1 MRTIF
6 LPGLLSD
13 GRVWQEVADRLNLP
27 LLAADLSRDDSIGGM
42 AARALA
48 DFDGPISVIGHSM
61 GGRVAIEMARRQ
73 PDRVTSLV
81 LANTGHAPM
90 KLGEEEKRGRLV
102 ELGWQD
108 MGELAGIWLPPMLA
122 PDRIHDSV
130 LVNNLSTMV
139 MEAGPEVHERQIR
152 ALLSRP
158 NAGAALPGITC
169 PVLLMTGAQDG
180 WSPEAQHREMAAM
193 TPDAT
198 VEIIDGAGHFLPI
211 ERPGQTADVIRW
223 WMSQH
228 QIPAAN

>member
-1 MRTIF
+1 MRTLF

-27 LLAADLSRDDSIGGM
+27 LLVADLTRDDTIGGM

-61 GGRVAIEMARRQ
+61 GGRVAIEMARLQ
-73 PDRVTSLV
+73 PGRVASLV
-81 LANTGHAPM
+81 LANTGHTAM
-90 KLGEEEKRGRLV
+90 KPGEEEKRGRLV
-102 ELGWQD
+102 DLGRRD
-108 MGELAGIWLPPMLA
+108 MRELAEVWLPPMLA
-122 PDRIHDSV
+122 PGRIADLS
-130 LVNNLSTMV
+130 LVDDLTQMV
-139 MEAGPEVHERQIR
+139 IKAGPDVHERQIR

-158 NAGAALPGITC
+158 DAGKTLPAITC

-193 TPDAT
+193 TSDST

-211 ERPGQTADVIRW
+211 EQPDRTAGTIQKWRSGLGD
-223 WMSQH
+223 
-228 QIPAAN
+228 